1 MSQAQL
7 IPEVFSPSVSLH
19 AGRPATTSLEVA
31 NFFGKRRDNI
41 CRDIRGLIE
50 STPENFRALNFEE
63 TFRTIPGPNNSERQE
78 TYFILYRDGFMLLV
92 MGYTGKKALAM
103 KLAYIEAF
111 NRMEEEL
118 ARQKEAARNI
128 TQDIVDFPGTL
139 SLTPSTTEDR
149 KPLRALVG
157 SWAQVS
163 GLPFAACWNQL
174 KAAFQLANIRDLPQE
189 WIPDALAWV
198 QAKIDALP
206 KALPPQP
213 ERLPLYRNG
222 AFHLPPANNPA
233 HKPGPQEEALMAL
246 WKEWG
251 SRTRELEQLF
261 NSLSRD
267 LDACRGKTFAY
278 AISDLGRHADTAFST
293 DAMLEGLH
301 ASQDTACDLFRQAL
315 HSMSRQ
321 LLLSLNVAVAMGR

>member
-1 MSQAQL
+1 MSQAL
-7 IPEVFSPSVSLH
+7 TFNNVTLAPIPHSLWIRSV
-19 AGRPATTSLEVA
+19 
-31 NFFGKRRDNI
+31 
-41 CRDIRGLIE
+41 
-50 STPENFRALNFEE
+50 
-63 TFRTIPGPNNSERQE
+63 
-78 TYFILYRDGFMLLV
+78 
-92 MGYTGKKALAM
+92 
-103 KLAYIEAF
+103 
-111 NRMEEEL
+111 EL
-118 ARQKEAARNI
+118 ARALGYSDESSVGRIYKRNAEEFTPEMTQVIEISDTVNLTVPARIFSLRGCHLVAMFARTPVAKAFRRWVLDVLDKLDAEQRAASPSPTPDGFI
-128 TQDIVDFPGTL
+128 GPL
-139 SLTPSTTEDR
+139 SLTPSSVADR
-149 KPLRALVG
+149 RPLRALVG

-174 KAAFQLANIRDLPQE
+174 KAAFNLANIKELPQE

-198 QAKIDALP
+198 QARIDALP

-222 AFHLPPANNPA
+222 AFYLPPANNPA

>member
-1 MSQAQL
+1 MTMAL
-7 IPEVFSPSVSLH
+7 TFNGITLSPVTYQNSLWI
-19 AGRPATTSLEVA
+19 RAT
-31 NFFGKRRDNI
+31 
-41 CRDIRGLIE
+41 
-50 STPENFRALNFEE
+50 
-63 TFRTIPGPNNSERQE
+63 
-78 TYFILYRDGFMLLV
+78 
-92 MGYTGKKALAM
+92 
-103 KLAYIEAF
+103 
-111 NRMEEEL
+111 EL
-118 ARQKEAARNI
+118 ARALGYSDTRKISHLYERNADEFTPEMTQVIEITDVPEMGTLENLRRKARIFSLRGCHLVAMFARTPVAKAFRRWVLDVLDKLDAEQHAASSSP
-128 TQDIVDFPGTL
+128 DDFTGTL
-139 SLTPSTTEDR
+139 SITPSSVADR

-157 SWAQVS
+157 SWAKLS
-163 GLPFAACWNQL
+163 NAPFDACWNQL
-174 KAAFQLANIRDLPQE
+174 KAAFQLANIKELPQE

-222 AFHLPPANNPA
+222 AFYLPPANNPA

-278 AISDLGRHADTAFST
+278 AISDLGRHADTAFGT
-293 DAMLEGLH
+293 DAILEGLY
-301 ASQDTACDLFRQAL
+301 ASQDTARDLFRQAL

-321 LLLSLNVAVAMGR
+321 LLLSLNMAVAMGR